1 VPEVVIRSAAWQ
13 AEDFCSGYAGP
24 RNMPAKGSHRQTL
37 PASLSCWQLMN
48 RPAFS
53 QLAQRT
59 LQPPITWLMQ
69 MTLARP
75 ELISLAAGFT
85 DMESLPLA
93 EVRDLFNEILDSP
106 RDGRRAL
113 QYGSTAGDPELRR
126 LTAARLQSQDGP
138 GALPESY
145 LPDRLFISS
154 GSQQLLY
161 VVSECLCD
169 PGDIVLVEDPT
180 YFVYLSILQSHGLR
194 CRGIRL
200 GAQGID
206 LVHLE
211 ETLARLKKDGDL
223 RRVKLL
229 YLVTYHQNPTGT
241 TTTWETKRQ
250 ALALLRRYERDA
262 GHPIHLLE
270 DAAYRELR
278 FRGEDV
284 PSALT
289 VPRAADRVIYAGTF
303 SKPFATGARVGF
315 GVLPERMLRVVLR
328 IKGNHDFG
336 TSNLLQQL
344 LKRALTTCRYE
355 AHLDRLRQRYA
366 HKAAT
371 MTRAIRAHLPTSV
384 QWQEPNGGLY
394 VWARLSPGVKSGIR
408 SKLFR
413 TALENQVLYVPGVLC
428 YAEDPTRARPD
439 HELRLSF
446 GGASV
451 SNLRTGIRRLGAS
464 LHPLLDSASV
474 S

>member
-1 VPEVVIRSAAWQ
+1 
-13 AEDFCSGYAGP
+13 
-24 RNMPAKGSHRQTL
+24 MLHRQTIRAAVGWR
-37 PASLSCWQLMN
+37 PIMN
-48 RPAFS
+48 GSALS
-53 QLAQRT
+53 QLARRT
-59 LQPPITWLMQ
+59 LEPPITWLMQ

-85 DMESLPLA
+85 DSESLPL
-93 EVRDLFNEILDSP
+93 EETRELFHEILSSP
-106 RDGRRAL
+106 RDGRIAL

-126 LTAARLQSQDGP
+126 LTAARLQSQDGVR
-138 GALPESY
+138 ALPENYS
-145 LPDRLFISS
+145 PDRLFITS

-169 PGDIVLVEDPT
+169 AGDIVLVEDPT

-211 ETLARLKKDGDL
+211 ETLNRLKREGDL

-241 TTTWETKRQ
+241 TTSWETKRQ
-250 ALALLRRYERDA
+250 VLALLRRFERDA

-270 DAAYRELR
+270 DAAYRELQ
-278 FRGEDV
+278 FAGEDV

-289 VPRAADRVIYAGTF
+289 IPRAADRVIYAGTF

-315 GVLPERMLRVVLR
+315 GVLPERLLRVVLR
-328 IKGNHDFG
+328 IKSNHDFG
-336 TSNLLQQL
+336 TSNLLQQY

-355 AHLDRLRQRYA
+355 SHLKVLRHRYA

-371 MTRAIRAHLPTSV
+371 MTRALRAHFPASV
-384 QWQEPNGGLY
+384 QWQEPKGGLY
-394 VWARLSPGVKSGIR
+394 VWARLPRRVKSGIR
-408 SKLFR
+408 SKLFQ
-413 TALENQVLYVPGVLC
+413 TALENKVLYVPGVLC
-428 YAEDPTRARPD
+428 YADDPTRARPD

-451 SNLRTGIRRLGAS
+451 TSLREGIRRLGYA
-464 LHPLLDSASV
+464 LQQLLDASARA
-474 S
+474 